1 MRSAC
6 RKYCLETIQLAEKI
20 LQLTHDG
27 HAECDDD
34 RCLVLFGIVL
44 DAASKIR
51 LEAEKRLKKLK
62 VETTK
67 YGSKLKRADARKFKP
82 STVDRA

>member
-1 MRSAC
+1 MRSTC

-34 RCLVLFGIVL
+34 RCLLLFGTIL

-51 LEAEKRLKKLK
+51 LEAEKGIKNLEMQTAKHGISLK
-62 VETTK
+62 ES
-67 YGSKLKRADARKFKP
+67 GFDIP
-82 STVDRA
+82 G